1 EGTFTPILEPAFTLL
16 EVPYAYE
23 LGVLGDFHEVDTS
36 VLPTLSRNKFGD
48 ISVSAEPTVGSKFTL
63 VTNSFYASTGADL
76 HEVEYN
82 GASFGPN
89 TIEQYHLEAEA
100 LGAFRLHME
109 FVPVDKG
116 TAAEFELGEYAAPG
130 RTYMSYHEGTMA
142 RSLLRQR
149 FETKEYG
156 DVQRLHMT
164 WTMHETQRQ
173 VITYTFRTLE
183 FDAPKLHP
191 VFFQIVEFEREVSV
205 AQRSFELE
213 LERQHV
219 TLPANVIDFET
230 ARSARASITEASVDT
245 EVGVGGKHDTVE
257 AAVEFVT
264 GQYSTGFVS
273 E

>member
-1 EGTFTPILEPAFTLL
+1 
-16 EVPYAYE
+16 
-23 LGVLGDFHEVDTS
+23 
-36 VLPTLSRNKFGD
+36 
-48 ISVSAEPTVGSKFTL
+48 
-63 VTNSFYASTGADL
+63 
-76 HEVEYN
+76 
-82 GASFGPN
+82 
-89 TIEQYHLEAEA
+89 
-100 LGAFRLHME
+100 
-109 FVPVDKG
+109 
-116 TAAEFELGEYAAPG
+116 
-130 RTYMSYHEGTMA
+130 
-142 RSLLRQR
+142 
-149 FETKEYG
+149 
-156 DVQRLHMT
+156 
-164 WTMHETQRQ
+164 

-273 E
+273 EQDGLFTSKEAAEAYAATIDALPEWIEVVSQGEVWMVKVRPYDEMRECIAGGDS